1 MSQKCLQST
10 IQLISSLYHG
20 SSIYRLLDLEINF
33 HLELKQTFASVSE
46 AYEIYH
52 LYNSF
57 ISTRREDRSLD
68 LIRSHHDIP
77 SSVPAW
83 QERHH
88 NVQLRILLQTHH

>member
-68 LIRSHHDIP
+68 LIRFHHDIP